1 MLRSV
6 QRSAR
11 VGRAAS
17 RPLYCERLGVPAWWW
32 PVTAACVLMLGSLLL
47 GTTLLLG
54 LRLLVGA
61 LGYAVLLAA
70 CAALLLW
77 WGAAAVEVT
86 RTELRAGGERL
97 AVDRM
102 GKTAAMDAAQTREL
116 RGPRADPAAY
126 LLTRPYL
133 SESVYVEVTGP
144 AGGRPYWL
152 IGTRRPA
159 ELVAAIETARK
170 VCENGRGD
178 DARKEP
184 DARQAR

>member
-1 MLRSV
+1 MPYYR
-6 QRSAR
+6 
-11 VGRAAS
+11 
-17 RPLYCERLGVPAWWW
+17 ERLGVPAWWW

-54 LRLLVGA
+54 LSLLIG
-61 LGYAVLLAA
+61 GIIYAVLFAA

-77 WGAAAVEVT
+77 WGASDIEVT
-86 RTELRAGGERL
+86 GTELRAGGERL
-97 AVDRM
+97 PVAQI
-102 GKTAAMDAAQTREL
+102 GTAAAMDRAQTREL
-116 RGPRADPAAY
+116 RGSRADPAAY

-133 SESVYVEVTGP
+133 GESVYVEVTGP

-159 ELVAAIETARK
+159 DLAAAIEAAIN
-170 VCENGRGD
+170 VCENGRGA

-184 DARQAR
+184 DARQTW

>member
-1 MLRSV
+1 MPRSV
-6 QRSAR
+6 QRIAR

-17 RPLYCERLGVPAWWW
+17 RPLYRERLGVPAWWW
-32 PVTAACVLMLGSLLL
+32 PVTAACVFMLGSLLL

-54 LRLLVGA
+54 LSLLVGG
-61 LGYAVLLAA
+61 LIYAVLLAA
-70 CAALLLW
+70 SAALLLW
-77 WGAAAVEVT
+77 WGASVIEVT
-86 RTELRAGGERL
+86 RTELRAGAERL
-97 AVDRM
+97 PVDRI
-102 GKTAAMDAAQTREL
+102 GKSAPMDPAQTREL

-133 SESVYVEVTGP
+133 AESVYVEVTEP

-159 ELVAAIETARK
+159 DLMAAIEAARN
-170 VCENGRGD
+170 VCDNGRGD